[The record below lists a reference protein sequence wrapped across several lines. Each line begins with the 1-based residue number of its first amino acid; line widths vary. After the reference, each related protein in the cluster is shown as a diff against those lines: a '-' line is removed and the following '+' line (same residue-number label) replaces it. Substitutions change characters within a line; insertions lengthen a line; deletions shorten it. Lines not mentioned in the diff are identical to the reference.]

1 MQAVLVSPPLLF
13 ILWRFGQKRGIA
25 TIWSLITIIAVYVF
39 YKCRHEGFLY
49 QRTQQWFELIY
60 FPTYTRFGVWL
71 IGLSLGYVLQQQRN
85 QQPKSEINMKMV
97 S

>member
-13 ILWRFGQKRGIA
+13 ILWRFGRRGIA

-39 YKCRHEGFLY
+39 HKCYSEKILY
-49 QRTQQWFELIY
+49 QRTQLWFELIY
-60 FPTYTRFGVWL
+60 FPTYTRLGVWL
-71 IGLSLGYVLQQQRN
+71 IGLVLGYMLQRKTQ
-85 QQPKSEINMKMV
+85 INIKPV